1 LEKTAN
7 FLQFQTISMDRQTI
21 SGTIRFE
28 DFEKVDLR
36 VGTIT
41 KAEIFPEARKPAYK
55 LWIDLG
61 PMGTKKSSAQVT
73 MRYNLADLIG
83 KQVICVVN
91 FEPRQIANFI
101 SDVLVTGFPDENG
114 FVVLCSVD
122 KPVPN
127 GARLF

>member
-1 LEKTAN
+1 
-7 FLQFQTISMDRQTI
+7 MDRKTI

-28 DFEKVDLR
+28 DFEKVDVR
-36 VGTIT
+36 IGTIM

-61 PMGTKKSSAQVT
+61 PIGTKKSSAQLT
-73 MRYNLADLIG
+73 GRYKLADLIG

-101 SDVLVTGFPDENG
+101 SDVLVTGFPDENDL
-114 FVVLCSVD
+114 VVLCSVD